1 MHLYDNSPLSTAI
14 VGLLLGHPAAV
25 LDGVQTRFRVIYAP
39 AWDPRPAARARL
51 PRERGNGQSAKQI
64 KSAGVTVTRDE
75 MNCWT
80 CQHAKSESV
89 FYFSSVGLL
98 LLLSLLSLISIHSS
112 RVFRG
117 NYPMH
122 GDLSHHLVNFWWQE
136 QGFPCRTSGFLS
148 QGLRDLIVYI
158 ILMTCTRHKRS
169 HPALPDL
176 KDLTQTSLVSDVEVV
191 DLVRKTPRYSM
202 KSFNMLALCVHYKM
216 RNNKGNHPDA
226 QTHFY
231 VRFLTGR
238 GRHTPSIGYFP
249 TEVLNFCNQKR
260 R

>member
-1 MHLYDNSPLSTAI
+1 MKYPTVKLNISYFS
-14 VGLLLGHPAAV
+14 VGWWVTFKLLCICIGYS
-25 LDGVQTRFRVIYAP
+25 QRYFRVVSKICVQF
-39 AWDPRPAARARL
+39 
-51 PRERGNGQSAKQI
+51 QSLLWLQYELC
-64 KSAGVTVTRDE
+64 AGVTVTRDE

-122 GDLSHHLVNFWWQE
+122 GDLSHHLVNSWWQE

-191 DLVRKTPRYSM
+191 DLVRKTPDTQW
-202 KSFNMLALCVHYKM
+202 N
-216 RNNKGNHPDA
+216 
-226 QTHFY
+226 
-231 VRFLTGR
+231 
-238 GRHTPSIGYFP
+238 PSI
-249 TEVLNFCNQKR
+249 C
-260 R
+260 